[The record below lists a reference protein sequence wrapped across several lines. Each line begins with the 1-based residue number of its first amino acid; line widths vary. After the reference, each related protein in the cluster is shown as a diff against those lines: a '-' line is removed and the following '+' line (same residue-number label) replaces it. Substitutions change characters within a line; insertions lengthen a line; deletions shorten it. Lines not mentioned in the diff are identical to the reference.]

1 MGEYRLPHALIGER
15 ERLGLM
21 SALLDPF
28 ERAHFVR
35 LGVSRGWRCLELGCG
50 NGSIARILAELVGP
64 TGHVVASDIDIGY
77 LADLKAPNLET
88 RRIDVLEG
96 PIEEGSYDL
105 VVARA
110 LLHHIPAARTV
121 VERMV
126 RAAKRGG
133 VVLSIEPDMLP
144 CMVAEP
150 ESMREFWR
158 GWLGW
163 SVDSGI
169 DYFIGRKL
177 PAWLDALG
185 LEGVAAEG
193 STAHFNGGSDWAT
206 YWASTMRE
214 VAPSLLRS
222 GQVTERRLYDF
233 HRNFEDPHYW
243 TSVISFVATSGRK
256 PA

>member
-1 MGEYRLPHALIGER
+1 MSEYRLPHALTGER
-15 ERLGLM
+15 ERLALM
-21 SALLDPF
+21 SALLEPL
-28 ERAHFVR
+28 ERAHFMR
-35 LGVSRGWRCLELGCG
+35 LGVRPGWRCLELGSG
-50 NGSIARILAELVGP
+50 NGSVARILAELVGP
-64 TGHVVASDIDIGY
+64 TGHVVASDIDIDY

-88 RRIDVLEG
+88 RRIDILKD
-96 PIEEGSYDL
+96 PLDDDACDL

-110 LLHHIPAARTV
+110 LLHHVPVARTA

-126 RAAKRGG
+126 RATKRGG

-150 ESMREFWR
+150 ESLREFWR

-163 SVDSGI
+163 SVECGI

-177 PAWLDALG
+177 PAWLDARG
-185 LEGVAAEG
+185 LADVAAEG
-193 STAHFNGGSDWAT
+193 STAHFNGGSDWAR
-206 YWASTMRE
+206 YWASTVRE
-214 VAPSLLRS
+214 LAPSLLRS
-222 GQVTERRLYDF
+222 GQVTERMLDDF
-233 HRNFEDPHYW
+233 YSYFQNPHYW